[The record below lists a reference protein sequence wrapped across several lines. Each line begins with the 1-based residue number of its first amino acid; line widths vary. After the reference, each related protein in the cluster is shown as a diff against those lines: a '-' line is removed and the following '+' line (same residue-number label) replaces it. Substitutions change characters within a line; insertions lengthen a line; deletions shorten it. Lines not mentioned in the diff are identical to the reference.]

1 MSKKLVF
8 NIFRFFMCVIFL
20 FLISCN
26 KQNDAVTIVIYTTAL
41 TEITNS
47 SAVLG
52 GVITKEDGQSII
64 ARGICWG
71 KKENPTI
78 KDSLTKEST
87 LSSTFASKLTNLESN
102 TRYYL
107 RAYVTNASGTN
118 YGNTRI
124 FSTIKM
130 PMVDTARVVSKTN
143 TSLTINSNIID
154 NSGYDINSRGICWS
168 TTSKPT
174 IDLNTKITDGN
185 GPGKFTTIITGLMP
199 ATTYYLRTFAT
210 CDAGTSYGTEIKI
223 TTLGGLVG
231 GTVTDI
237 DGNVYATIVLG
248 NQTWMMENLRTTRY
262 RNGDLIGT
270 TTPVTKDISTQ
281 ATPKYQWSI
290 NGIESNA
297 LKYGRLY
304 TWYAATD
311 NRNIAPVG
319 WHLPSDAEFQTLGV
333 YLTENGYASYT
344 FYDTTVD
351 FLGKSLSSTT
361 LWEVDL
367 IKGNIGCEMTT
378 NNYSGFNAM
387 PVGLRQV
394 QGLFDYFNYSAL
406 LWGSTIYDVSHSW
419 GRQLG
424 ADHSDYYKAYIDN
437 KNGCSIRCLKDAPTS
452 KIRSQIK
459 LEKELSILHTGAIR

>member
-1 MSKKLVF
+1 MGILF
-8 NIFRFFMCVIFL
+8 FIFIG
-20 FLISCN
+20 CN
-26 KQNDAVTIVIYTTAL
+26 KQNETVSIDIYTSAL

-47 SAVLG
+47 SAITG
-52 GVITKEDGQSII
+52 GVITNDKGLSII
-64 ARGICWG
+64 ARGVCWG
-71 KKENPTI
+71 KKDNPTI
-78 KDSLTKEST
+78 KDSLTKESA
-87 LSSTFASKLTNLESN
+87 LSSTFTSKLTNLESN

-107 RAYVTNASGTN
+107 RAYVTNTTGTN

-124 FSTIKM
+124 FSTIKL
-130 PMVDTARVVSKTN
+130 PVIDTARIVSKTN
-143 TSLTINSNIID
+143 TSLTINSDIID
-154 NSGYDINSRGICWS
+154 NSGYDINVRGICWN
-168 TTSKPT
+168 TVSKPT

-185 GPGKFTTIITGLMP
+185 GPGKFTTIITGLKP

-223 TTLGGLVG
+223 VTLGGLVG
-231 GTVTDI
+231 SPVTDI
-237 DGNVYATIVLG
+237 DGNVYSTIILG

-270 TTPVTKDISTQ
+270 TNPATKDISAQT
-281 ATPKYQWSI
+281 APKYQWAFD
-290 NGIESNA
+290 GVESNA

-311 NRNIAPVG
+311 SRNIAPAG
-319 WHLPSDAEFQTLGV
+319 WHLPSDAEFQALGV
-333 YLTENGYASYT
+333 YLTENGYISFT
-344 FYDTTVD
+344 FYDATVD
-351 FLGKSLSSTT
+351 FLGKSLASTS

-367 IKGNIGCEMTT
+367 NKGNIGCDMTT
-378 NNYSGFNAM
+378 NNYSGFNAL

-406 LWGSTIYDVSHSW
+406 LWGSTIYDASHSW

-424 ADHSDYYKAYIDN
+424 ADHSDYYKVYIDN

-459 LEKELSILHTGAIR
+459 LENDLTIQHAGAIR